1 MPTPASSEQQ
11 ESLKPRKNS
20 KSTNDRTKAN
30 SRSNLFTF
38 PCGNDERVTKIC
50 FAPSISGLRSSVD
63 ISVQLVPRR
72 TGVSHIMPRA
82 SNAPLHHKTAACW
95 QVFWLH
101 NGLSFNMRLLH
112 CENHFACDPPK
123 ITCKVHHMTSHIL
136 ITCMLYYNV
145 STQFRNWNTLHILKT
160 IAELISIGAVAVMVW
175 PTDLMT

>member
-72 TGVSHIMPRA
+72 TGVPHLMPRA

-112 CENHFACDPPK
+112 CENHIARDPPK
-123 ITCKVHHMTSHIL
+123 

-145 STQFRNWNTLHILKT
+145 STHFRNWNTLHILKT

>member
-11 ESLKPRKNS
+11 ESTEPRKNS
-20 KSTNDRTKAN
+20 KSTNDITKGN

-38 PCGNDERVTKIC
+38 PCENDEHVTKIC

-72 TGVSHIMPRA
+72 TGVPHLMPRA

-101 NGLSFNMRLLH
+101 SDLSFNMHLLH
-112 CENHFACDPPK
+112 CENHFAFDPPK
-123 ITCKVHHMTSHIL
+123 ITCIP
-136 ITCMLYYNV
+136 YYNV
-145 STQFRNWNTLHILKT
+145 STQFRNWNTLLILKT

-175 PTDLMT
+175 LTDLMT